1 MPDGKAIKAAY
12 GMAGEDFLAYK
23 LQGMFRELKSPE
35 SIALH
40 NVIQE
45 EVMLML
51 GPDVEDAGK
60 MYRLI
65 AHAVL
70 KKRAKKKVR
79 WSFRRIVA
87 NALLQT

>member
-12 GMAGEDFLAYK
+12 GMAGEDFLAHR

-51 GPDVEDAGK
+51 GPDVEVAGK

-65 AHAVL
+65 AHALL
-70 KKRAKKKVR
+70 KKKAR
-79 WSFRRIVA
+79 WSFRKIVA
-87 NALLQT
+87 SALLQT